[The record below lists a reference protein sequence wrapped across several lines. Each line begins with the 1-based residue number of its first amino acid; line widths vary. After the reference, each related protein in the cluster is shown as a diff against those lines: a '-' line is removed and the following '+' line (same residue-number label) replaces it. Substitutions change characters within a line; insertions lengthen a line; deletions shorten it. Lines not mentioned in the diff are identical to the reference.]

1 MPCFLRS
8 MIPSNATPPTAIIG
22 HAEGSG
28 TTDTTASPKG
38 TARPPMKLAL
48 ITAPV
53 WHRIRQ
59 SCCCQSSRRRALQS
73 PCADR
78 SLQRPGKPGSLL
90 QVRTQI
96 KILRV
101 PRLHD
106 AVAPRQNPGLIRFV
120 ALWPRSLPIRSGPLL
135 VCVGLSRRHRLP
147 LPPPAL

>member
-73 PCADR
+73 LLQSPCADR
-78 SLQRPGKPGSLL
+78 SLQRPG
-90 QVRTQI
+90 
-96 KILRV
+96 
-101 PRLHD
+101 
-106 AVAPRQNPGLIRFV
+106 NPGR
-120 ALWPRSLPIRSGPLL
+120 RSKSKHKLKPFQHFDGPTQL
-135 VCVGLSRRHRLP
+135 HRVKI
-147 LPPPAL
+147 PAQFDSPAVERMP